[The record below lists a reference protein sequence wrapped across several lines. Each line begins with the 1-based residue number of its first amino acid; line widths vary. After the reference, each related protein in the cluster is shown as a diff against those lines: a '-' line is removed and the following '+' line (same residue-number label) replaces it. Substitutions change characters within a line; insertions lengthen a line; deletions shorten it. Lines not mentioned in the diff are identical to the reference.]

1 MTVWLNY
8 IQTAVIGLKQVVS
21 SKLAFRNLDQFVN
34 ISRIWVKAIWEHK
47 FVKAI
52 LDNLIR

>member
-52 LDNLIR
+52 LTV